1 MVLRSRGA
9 CATLADHVREQT
21 MVQTRHYNLE
31 NVFDADSTPGVFGKV
46 ATQLMCLHQ
55 LVRQFDS
62 PLVLECGVNE
72 GWSSGVLAH
81 ACELQAG
88 RLVSLDIA
96 DCSAAIDSEVWTFIQ
111 TDDADLDFVLSHVPE
126 LERGID
132 IVYIDSLHS
141 PRHVAKLTS
150 LYYPLVKQ
158 GGYLAFDDVDPGPFM
173 QGRRKDNANMEVVWR
188 GIADAVLDFFHANED
203 DLLLEFHFGSTGL
216 AIMKK
221 LAQIDK
227 LPQPARRLRRR
238 SFTLRS
244 LARQLLTRR

>member
-1 MVLRSRGA
+1 
-9 CATLADHVREQT
+9 
-21 MVQTRHYNLE
+21 MVQTRHYQLQTVLDGNGQ
-31 NVFDADSTPGVFGKV
+31 PGVFGKV

-55 LVRQFDS
+55 LVQQFDA

-81 ACELQAG
+81 ACEQQAG

-96 DCSAAIDSEVWTFIQ
+96 DCSAAIESEVWTFIQ
-111 TDDADLDFVLSHVPE
+111 TDDADLDHVISQVPE
-126 LERGID
+126 LAQGID

-141 PRHVAKLTS
+141 PRHVAKLIP

-188 GIADAVLDFFHANED
+188 GIADTVLDFFHANED
-203 DLLLEFHFGSTGL
+203 DLLLEIHYGSTGL
-216 AIMKK
+216 AVMQK
-221 LAQIDK
+221 LAPMNRPP
-227 LPQPARRLRRR
+227 LPAKRLRRR
-238 SFTLRS
+238 YFTLRS
-244 LARQLLTRR
+244 LARQLLTQR

>member
-1 MVLRSRGA
+1 
-9 CATLADHVREQT
+9 
-21 MVQTRHYNLE
+21 MVQTRHYDLQA
-31 NVFDADSTPGVFGKV
+31 VFDADGAPDVFGKV
-46 ATQLMCLHQ
+46 ATQLMCLHR
-55 LVRQFDS
+55 LVREFHA

-81 ACELQAG
+81 ACEQQAG
-88 RLVSLDIA
+88 RLVSLDVA
-96 DCSAAIDSEVWTFIQ
+96 DCSAAIESEVWSFIR
-111 TDDADLDFVLSHVPE
+111 TDDADLDYVLSRAPQ
-126 LERGID
+126 LAQGID

-141 PRHVAKLTS
+141 PGHVAKLIS

-188 GIADAVLDFFHANED
+188 GIADAVLDFFLANED

-221 LAQIDK
+221 LAPVDK
-227 LPQPARRLRRR
+227 PPQPARRLRRR
-238 SFTLRS
+238 RFTLRS
-244 LARQLLTRR
+244 LARKLLTGR